1 MYQNLQY
8 LSANNRNLQ
17 TIILFLFSNSIRY
30 VSHISWYKALCRRAV
45 HVAVCC
51 VMARGIVYF
60 ILFYFIFQGLL
71 IISVSSTLSCK
82 CFYAPSWCYCYSQRN
97 ILTEYCNSQRAS
109 EAGSISSQKSKCQWM
124 NEGRKISSINRSVLP
139 AQNYRHGIGGK
150 YLGTTLKKYLPVQGY
165 TSCYFCITTF
175 KPYCIPVLPAC
186 MLPRCAWPGYS

>member
-1 MYQNLQY
+1 MTALPADVYQNLQY

-17 TIILFLFSNSIRY
+17 TIILFLFSNSIRC

-82 CFYAPSWCYCYSQRN
+82 CFYAPSWCYCYN
-97 ILTEYCNSQRAS
+97 TLNATYLLNTVTAS
-109 EAGSISSQKSKCQWM
+109 ERAKQALSQVKSQNVSEWM
-124 NEGRKISSINRSVLP
+124 KE
-139 AQNYRHGIGGK
+139 GK
-150 YLGTTLKKYLPVQGY
+150 YHPSIGVFYQHR
-165 TSCYFCITTF
+165 ITDMGLVVSTWE
-175 KPYCIPVLPAC
+175 PH
-186 MLPRCAWPGYS
+186 